1 MEGDEKV
8 ANLHK
13 VHIKQNK
20 MAAPFKKAEFNIRY
34 GVGIDKVQELIDLG
48 HEVDVIKKRG
58 DTIKYGE
65 DKFSIAEFTELLETN
80 EGFYDEIRSK
90 ILAQSK
96 VKQLNNTFESKEELI
111 EQTNELV
118 NELILEDESENK
130 EITS

>member
-1 MEGDEKV
+1 V

-13 VHIKQNK
+13 VHIKKNK